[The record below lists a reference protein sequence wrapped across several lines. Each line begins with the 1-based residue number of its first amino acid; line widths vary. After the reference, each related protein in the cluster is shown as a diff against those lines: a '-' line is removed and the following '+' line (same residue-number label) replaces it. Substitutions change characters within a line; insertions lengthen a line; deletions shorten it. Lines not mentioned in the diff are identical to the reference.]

1 VLAGYEGVSADTI
14 SRGLWPGEGRE
25 GREKV
30 LETTLARLRKVLGCA
45 DAVLLHEHRLRLN
58 ARRVWLDMAMLTGE
72 LDALRDPGA
81 GELRWRVIF
90 GLYRGPLLDDE
101 TDAWITPW
109 RDRLRGLLAA
119 SLLTARDTSG
129 DRERW
134 LRACAADPAL
144 AAQCPG

>member
-1 VLAGYEGVSADTI
+1 
-14 SRGLWPGEGRE
+14 
-25 GREKV
+25 
-30 LETTLARLRKVLGCA
+30 
-45 DAVLLHEHRLRLN
+45 
-58 ARRVWLDMAMLTGE
+58 MAMLTGE

-119 SLLTARDTSG
+119 SLLTRAKHRATPSAGCAPVPPMPSSRSTVPGELRGAPARQK
-129 DRERW
+129 RY
-134 LRACAADPAL
+134 LPL
-144 AAQCPG
+144 